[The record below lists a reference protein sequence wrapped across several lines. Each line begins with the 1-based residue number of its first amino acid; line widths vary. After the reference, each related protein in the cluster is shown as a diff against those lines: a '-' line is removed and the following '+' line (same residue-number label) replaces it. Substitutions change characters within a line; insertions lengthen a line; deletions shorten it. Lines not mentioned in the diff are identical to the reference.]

1 MTSLILCWALIWVT
15 FLYFLVR
22 ELFAC
27 PITWLER
34 LLFFFRKL
42 CHENFEFPCLI
53 ISFIL
58 VALTF
63 SLKHIVVCTFTLQEH
78 CFVWI
83 NIADV
88 YQKARCLPKS
98 KRTFTL
104 HVYCLFNSM
113 HLKPTVLEWNRNWAR
128 IDRLWRAFLI
138 PRNYFLLWQGITCYG
153 KYTLLLRGDINHW
166 TEIYDAVFHETPKL
180 QGDNFIWCWLL
191 SGSHWMANHR
201 DDFGGIWLHCTL
213 QWVLAN
219 TGSFSAAYT
228 HSWLDFPTAI
238 HQIVLWPVPRQKGAC
253 VTPYARKV
261 QGCFLT
267 KPYFSSVSCCK
278 KYCPRKDQISRF
290 LFTMWQYKMCS
301 PSLVWAL
308 LVGYLSLSLSPLPN
322 FCQLGV

>member
-1 MTSLILCWALIWVT
+1 MLSFDLSN

-153 KYTLLLRGDINHW
+153 KWVTLTIGLKSTMQFFMKRQNYKGTISFGAGFFLVVIGWPIIGMILEAYGFIVLFSGFW
-166 TEIYDAVFHETPKL
+166 PTLAVFL
-180 QGDNFIWCWLL
+180 QRIPILGWIFQQPFI
-191 SGSHWMANHR
+191 R
-201 DDFGGIWLHCTL
+201 
-213 QWVLAN
+213 
-219 TGSFSAAYT
+219 SFFDRYRGKR
-228 HSWLDFPTAI
+228 
-238 HQIVLWPVPRQKGAC
+238 VPV
-253 VTPYARKV
+253 
-261 QGCFLT
+261 
-267 KPYFSSVSCCK
+267 
-278 KYCPRKDQISRF
+278 
-290 LFTMWQYKMCS
+290 
-301 PSLVWAL
+301 
-308 LVGYLSLSLSPLPN
+308 
-322 FCQLGV
+322 